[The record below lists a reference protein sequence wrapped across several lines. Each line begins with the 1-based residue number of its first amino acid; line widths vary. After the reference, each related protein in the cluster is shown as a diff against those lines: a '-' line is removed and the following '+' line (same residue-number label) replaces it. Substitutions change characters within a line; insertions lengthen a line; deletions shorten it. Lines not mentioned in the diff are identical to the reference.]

1 MDAARLGFAPDTVIQ
16 ELGWDNDVD
25 DDLRAAIEQT
35 TGNEIVDGDFGDVAD
50 GVILWWRD
58 DDGDLIDAL
67 VDCLQDLDDRGSV
80 WVLSP
85 KVGRDGYVEPAD
97 IAESAEV
104 AGLST
109 TTTTTAS
116 QGWSATKLSTRKR

>member
-1 MDAARLGFAPDTVIQ
+1 MDAARLGFVPDSVIQ
-16 ELGWDNDVD
+16 ELGWDDDVD
-25 DDLRAAIEQT
+25 EELRVAIEKT
-35 TGNEIVDGDFGDVAD
+35 TGNQIVDGDFGDVAD

-58 DDGDLIDAL
+58 DEGDLIDAL
-67 VDCLQDLDDRGSV
+67 VDCLQDLDDGGSV
-80 WVLSP
+80 WVFTP

-97 IAESAEV
+97 IAEAAEV

-116 QGWSATKLSTRKR
+116 HDWSATKLSTRKR